1 MSVFDPPTMLEI
13 LKASAGAIPAQKK
26 FVEDWK
32 AAVKGRLAT
41 WLKSRGDDAQL
52 KIQLQWEANI
62 VQYVDFLHKKT
73 TVHANK
79 KHSTGPPPLPLGIPI
94 LGPRF
99 IPPGLHTAKKH
110 DPLTVDP
117 SMLYIRPLNIV
128 HPFYYDISTCP
139 QCDST
144 DVKWDSWT
152 GAGSR
157 DVHGLRC
164 EEKALGFQLRC
175 NPCKVKYGAGGT
187 DVGARNLEGE
197 KLGFSFATT
206 NSIFWDRVEH
216 WKVPRGIPIFLYRSA
231 LTRELF
237 DFIVEL
243 RPSTTSGRLADNVQ
257 QLHLLEYKQRHLEY
271 LTEYKTR
278 LVPGI
283 GPDKCQLK
291 AFSAPHDPSGYNDK
305 SITDDLITSIFLA
318 FSTRTRIE
326 ECGKYLRTLTATCI
340 NLDQTFKAAAKASVV
355 DDTKARVKLM
365 KGGILSIVNE
375 INLIISW
382 RFCQSGAAA
391 EIVEQLEGL
400 KARFDFLN
408 IDYPISVTVDNC
420 CTVANKIHSVWAA
433 IKVLLDVYHFIMRYA
448 AGILNGAQN
457 PHRKEVLKDV
467 RDAIIKT
474 SATKDGPA
482 KYWLQ
487 AEQEMRLA
495 AAFDKWTARGGVWS
509 AAAQNIHGAQ
519 MQHVR
524 KGCLHRENQDLPSD
538 GSRIEGSHKGWNSIQ
553 RSHASG
559 LEMQTALSHDFVM
572 RRNIRV
578 ALNGKASAPTAFV
591 KSTHGSHHV
600 SLVDHT
606 AMTWNNLL
614 AAPGGSAAA
623 SNLHPLPRLPDVQSG
638 EKFGLVRSDHTE
650 SFGGLFTI
658 KQEPEEEDEDFIKEL
673 NSEEREDLVQELG
686 LDATLFTKPLTSPS
700 TPAPALFID
709 VDSVEIST
717 IIKPHSNPSTDDSG
731 SAAPTMP
738 NISTERVGKRKATLE
753 PDNSSLAI
761 SSGSDE
767 PREAKKIHPLFR
779 RLSVPASSEPNVP
792 ASVQPA
798 VSSSLTVEQLTA
810 PLPRS
815 NLFPTLTRSQQLF
828 QSLTGTDPRSL
839 KVHKGAEFFLLM
851 DMRVQSQLKS
861 FEMTPKRWVEFT
873 DAYNLRL
880 KALPVVAGHT
890 FVGKNPRALVEK
902 IGEVESQII
911 SRIAKNDF
919 KSLTSGTEGFW
930 KKHCYAVSFIKAE
943 PGESET
949 PTASTDKPKPTR
961 KAQTCTRCK
970 AVKYPGGAGAPENHR
985 RACCSDGFKPT
996 LSDDTPAAWPQP
1008 LGVFSDGTEFHPFAF
1023 LTNVRELHSKLV
1035 VEAVN
1040 PRDLSLEQDAFQ
1052 GLLQD
1057 RMVINPMDGAV
1068 MWRMFTAFNVP
1079 AADNVPENLFVD
1091 YNGVRHLYINS
1102 LSDTDLVAA
1111 TE

>member
-13 LKASAGAIPAQKK
+13 LKASAGGIPAQKK

-32 AAVKGRLAT
+32 ASVKGRLTT
-41 WLKSRGDDAQL
+41 WLNSRGDDAQL
-52 KIQLQWEANI
+52 KIQLEWEANI

-99 IPPGLHTAKKH
+99 IPPGLHTAKKR
-110 DPLTVDP
+110 DPLTVNP
-117 SMLYIRPLNIV
+117 SVLYIRPLNIV
-128 HPFYYDISTCP
+128 HPFYYDISACP

-144 DVKWDSWT
+144 DIKWDSWT

-175 NPCKVKYGAGGT
+175 NPCKAKYGAGGT
-187 DVGARNLEGE
+187 HFGARNLEGE

-216 WKVPRGIPIFLYRSA
+216 WKVPRGVPIFLYRSA

-271 LTEYKTR
+271 LEEYKTR

-283 GPDKCQLK
+283 GPDRCKLK
-291 AFSAPHDPSGYNDK
+291 AFSAPYDASGYNDK

-474 SATKDGPA
+474 PATKDGPA

-487 AEQEMRLA
+487 AEQETRLA

-509 AAAQNIHGAQ
+509 AAAHNIHGAQ

-614 AAPGGSAAA
+614 AAAGGSAAA

-638 EKFGLVRSDHTE
+638 EKFGLVRSEHTE

-686 LDATLFTKPLTSPS
+686 LDAALFTKPLTSPS
-700 TPAPALFID
+700 TPAPASVID
-709 VDSVEIST
+709 VDIAEISA
-717 IIKPHSNPSTDDSG
+717 IKPHPNSSKDDSG
-731 SAAPTMP
+731 SA
-738 NISTERVGKRKATLE
+738 SKRKAILE
-753 PDNSSLAI
+753 PDHSSLAT
-761 SSGSDE
+761 SSGNNE

-779 RLSVPASSEPNVP
+779 RPSMPPLSEPNAP

-798 VSSSLTVEQLTA
+798 VSSKLTVEQLTA

-839 KVHKGAEFFLLM
+839 KIHKGAEFFLLM
-851 DMRVQSQLKS
+851 DMRVQLQLKS

-880 KALPVVAGHT
+880 ETLPKVAGHT
-890 FVGKNPRALVEK
+890 FVAKNPRALLEK
-902 IGEVESQII
+902 IGEVEGQII

-919 KSLTSGTEGFW
+919 KSVTSGTEGFW
-930 KKHCYAVSFIKAE
+930 KKHCFAVAFIKAE
-943 PGESET
+943 SSESET
-949 PTASTDKPKPTR
+949 PTASASTDKPKPTR

-985 RACCSDGFKPT
+985 RAFCSDGFKPT
-996 LSDDTPAAWPQP
+996 LTDDTPAAWPQP
-1008 LGVFSDGTEFHPFAF
+1008 LGVFSNGDEFHPFAF
-1023 LTNVRELHSKLV
+1023 LTNVRELHKELV

-1052 GLLQD
+1052 ALLQD
-1057 RMVINPMDGAV
+1057 RMVINPMNGAV

-1091 YNGVRHLYINS
+1091 YNGARHLYINS

-1111 TE
+1111 TQ